1 MPARNAQNPI
11 KADKGSA
18 AASGGWNVEAKGP
31 VKSGSNVLHCPA
43 CNAEVPPKPGFRPSA
58 LKCPQ
63 CGAAMKK

>member
-1 MPARNAQNPI
+1 
-11 KADKGSA
+11 
-18 AASGGWNVEAKGP
+18 VEAKGP